1 MMYGR
6 GPTPSGLAMMP
17 MLLPDGRIRYV
28 LQQPGAQPHT
38 PPSHLRGG
46 GRGGGGG
53 GGGGGGSGS
62 KSSGSSSRGRHSND
76 SGHGRRYHPY

>member
-1 MMYGR
+1 MYLEIHSPFSSYPCR
-6 GPTPSGLAMMP
+6 
-17 MLLPDGRIRYV
+17 
-28 LQQPGAQPHT
+28 QQPGAQPHT

-76 SGHGRRYHPY
+76 SGQGRRYRPY